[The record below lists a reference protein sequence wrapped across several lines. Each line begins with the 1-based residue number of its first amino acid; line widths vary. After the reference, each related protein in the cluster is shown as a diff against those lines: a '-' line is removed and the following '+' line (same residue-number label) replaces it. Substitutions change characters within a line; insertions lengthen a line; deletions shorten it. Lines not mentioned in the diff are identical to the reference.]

1 MIVTVTLNPALQVS
15 YAAQEIRLGRAN
27 PVSQVSY
34 RAAGAGLAVARVLH
48 TFGHEVVA
56 AGLAGGAA
64 GELIR
69 AELSRS
75 GIATQFT
82 QIALESRR
90 DLRVSDSSAATVT
103 SFSEP
108 APYITTEE
116 LGRLAADFRALMDG
130 ATAVVLCGSLPAGLP
145 PEIYGSLASY
155 AAEAGVPAVLDAG
168 GSAMWHAVARRPAL
182 AIPRGTAAEP
192 AALVARGA
200 RAAVA
205 ASDADI
211 RVVTASG
218 RWRAWLPDREP
229 DSQHWRDGARRDAGP
244 RARRDAGPRARPRCA
259 ARRGDAGR
267 AGAAARCAGRRV
279 RSGHRARLVVA
290 GCAPACRRADR
301 GGAADRRGGPELL
314 RGPAARCPG
323 RAPGQLARVW
333 RGPGLGILSRQ
344 TGTCSTAVEGSRA
357 SSRRRAAARGGAARR
372 RSHRR
377 RRRTREVVMARLVSG
392 AARSRIRAGSPPST
406 PMAASTPPG
415 NCRPASTS

>member
-229 DSQHWRDGARRDAGP
+229 DSQPGGT
-244 RARRDAGPRARPRCA
+244 
-259 ARRGDAGR
+259 
-267 AGAAARCAGRRV
+267 
-279 RSGHRARLVVA
+279 
-290 GCAPACRRADR
+290 APGGTPDR
-301 GGAADRRGGPELL
+301 EPGGTPDRE
-314 RGPAARCPG
+314 PG
-323 RAPGQLARVW
+323 RAAL
-333 RGPGLGILSRQ
+333 
-344 TGTCSTAVEGSRA
+344 
-357 SSRRRAAARGGAARR
+357 RGGGTLGAPEQLHDALVAGFVPGIALGWSWPDALRHAVALIAAVQP
-372 RSHRR
+372 
-377 RRRTREVVMARLVSG
+377 TGEVDLSCYEARLPDVQVEH
-392 AARSRIRAGSPPST
+392 
-406 PMAASTPPG
+406 
-415 NCRPASTS
+415 PAS